1 MESKEAETA
10 LLERRPKI
18 RRLLRKMF
26 PDTIDT
32 DSCPEV
38 DPGVFQ
44 LELKNK
50 ALQKQIQEL
59 ERMLARERAEGDLLR
74 SQVADQATRLDF
86 CFRTVQ
92 ELGKSVAAFGGALL
106 LHAPPATVPSLE

>member
-1 MESKEAETA
+1 MEEKEGDSAVAEPK
-10 LLERRPKI
+10 RKI
-18 RRLLRKMF
+18 RRLSRRIF

-38 DPGVFQ
+38 DPAVLQ

-50 ALQKQIQEL
+50 ALQKQIEEL
-59 ERMLARERAEGDLLR
+59 EKMLAKERAEGDLWR
-74 SQVADQATRLDF
+74 SQVAEQATRLDF
-86 CFRTVQ
+86 CFRMVQ

-106 LHAPPATVPSLE
+106 LHAPPATLPSLE

>member
-1 MESKEAETA
+1 MEGQEGDNAVA
-10 LLERRPKI
+10 ERRPKI
-18 RRLLRKMF
+18 RRLSRKIL
-26 PDTIDT
+26 PDTLDT

-38 DPGVFQ
+38 DPAVFQ

-59 ERMLARERAEGDLLR
+59 EKMLAKERAEGDLLR

-106 LHAPPATVPSLE
+106 LHAPPAAVPSLE